1 MKHID
6 MNKVYVA
13 LLTLGLASCADN
25 WDNFTPPETGPE
37 EEPLAVAFSGHVMSS
52 QMVQGTRADGSVVNL
67 HEYSLPSTEKRA
79 YWRYNATTGKV
90 EKQEQAFY
98 AGVFGCHTGPYKWQ
112 QLTQLAQLMQT
123 GSTVE
128 VPAVF
133 STLSDAKKKQ
143 VLADYYSANLF
154 YNTKATIGT
163 AQADRSN
170 ALSYEPLRFW
180 PNQRLESAPT
190 KYEYCTFWAY
200 YPWNAAAASG
210 EYGISI
216 TNSELGEGQ
225 GMGKVH
231 FTMHPDA
238 AQQNDFMISA
248 PVTDC
253 NRNAYPLISDGNG
266 GQTPKPVPFTFY
278 HALAQVRLYAFIRGT
293 DKLVYKD
300 ETYTPKDVTDG
311 VKYKDEWG
319 VEQPV
324 RAGQKKIDEDNSVR
338 WYRTNYFDIRREKK
352 RADIHYKMEFNNI
365 KTEADFYPEY
375 DAQGRATIGHTAAT
389 TLGSATVKH
398 FIMNPYWFRF
408 DDCDKKDLHRYMLND
423 DYMYGYFEDTPVY
436 KRQNAT
442 SASGGLDGIDWS
454 DSKWNGDGLYTY
466 DESDTEKKSPTTTP
480 LHYLDL
486 TGDYWTREH
495 ELGVP
500 GTEIPNASEK
510 SKLFSKHY
518 NYCPGNIL
526 MVVPQTLNDDDVP
539 HIVLTATGNRAKW
552 KDNKWVKGEEITA
565 KVTLNLLKMEINW
578 ESGFIYCY
586 AITDELRPGDDI
598 VRGPESITVVV
609 DTSKQTDQW

>member
-98 AGVFGCHTGPYKWQ
+98 AGVFGCHTGPYKWSE
-112 QLTQLAQLMQT
+112 LVELANLSET
-123 GSTVE
+123 E
-128 VPAVF
+128 IA
-133 STLSDAKKKQ
+133 TLSDAEKAERTQKLK
-143 VLADYYSANLF
+143 DYYSANLF

-163 AQADRSN
+163 AQADRRN

-180 PNQRLESAPT
+180 PNQRLESDPT

-293 DKLVYKD
+293 DKLVYKEQSFTATPTNPYTYTYTD
-300 ETYTPKDVTDG
+300 AWGKGHTETYYESGTINV
-311 VKYKDEWG
+311 
-319 VEQPV
+319 
-324 RAGQKKIDEDNSVR
+324 IDEENSVR
-338 WYRTNYFDIRREKK
+338 WYRTDYLDIRGEKK

-442 SASGGLDGIDWS
+442 SANDGLDGIDWS
-454 DSKWNGDGLYTY
+454 DSKWNYLYKY
-466 DESDTEKKSPTTTP
+466 DESDTEKKSPKTTP

-486 TGDYWTREH
+486 TSSDWTRER

-500 GTEIPNASEK
+500 GTERTGAAEDD
-510 SKLFSKHY
+510 KLFSKHY

-539 HIVLTATGNRAKW
+539 HIVLTATGNKAKW
-552 KDNKWVKGEEITA
+552 NGSEWVKGEEITA

>member
-25 WDNFTPPETGPE
+25 WDNFTPPEIGPE

-67 HEYSLPSTEKRA
+67 HEYNLPSTEKRA
-79 YWRYNATTGKV
+79 YWRYDATTGKV

-98 AGVFGCHTGPYKWQ
+98 AGVFGCHTGPYKWSE
-112 QLTQLAQLMQT
+112 LVELANLSET
-123 GSTVE
+123 E
-128 VPAVF
+128 IAA
-133 STLSDAKKKQ
+133 LSDAQKAERTQKLK
-143 VLADYYSANLF
+143 DYYSANLF

-163 AQADRSN
+163 AQADRRN

-180 PNQRLESAPT
+180 PNQRLESDPT

-278 HALAQVRLYAFIRGT
+278 HMLAQVRLYAFIRGT
-293 DKLVYKD
+293 DKLVYSD
-300 ETYTPKDVTDG
+300 ETYTAKDVADS
-311 VKYKDEWG
+311 VKYTDEWG
-319 VEQPV
+319 MEQPV
-324 RAGQKKIDEDNSVR
+324 KEGQKKIDETKSVR
-338 WYRTNYFDIRREKK
+338 WYRTNYFDIREEKK

-375 DAQGRATIGHTAAT
+375 DAQGKATIGHTTAT
-389 TLGSATVKH
+389 TLGSATVNH

-408 DDCDKKDLHRYMLND
+408 DEQDQHRYMLND

-436 KRQNAT
+436 QRKNAT
-442 SASGGLDGIDWS
+442 SANGGLDGIDWTAG
-454 DSKWNGDGLYTY
+454 KWNDSYTVGSDGSY
-466 DESDTEKKSPTTTP
+466 TTTP

-486 TGDYWTREH
+486 TGNYWTREH
-495 ELGVP
+495 ELGVH
-500 GTEIPNASEK
+500 GTERTGAAEDE
-510 SKLFSKHY
+510 KLFSKHY

-526 MVVPQTLNDDDVP
+526 MVVPQTLEDDDVP

-552 KDNKWVKGEEITA
+552 DGSKWVKGEEITA

-609 DTSKQTDQW
+609 DTYKQTDQW

>member
-79 YWRYNATTGKV
+79 YWRYDATTGKV

-98 AGVFGCHTGPYKWQ
+98 AGVFGCHTGSYKWSE
-112 QLTQLAQLMQT
+112 LVELANLSET
-123 GSTVE
+123 E
-128 VPAVF
+128 IA
-133 STLSDAKKKQ
+133 TLSDAEKAERTQKLK
-143 VLADYYSANLF
+143 DYYSANLF

-163 AQADRSN
+163 AQADGRN

-180 PNQRLESAPT
+180 PNQRLESDAT

-293 DKLVYKD
+293 DKLVYKEKEITASEAEPFIYSYTD
-300 ETYTPKDVTDG
+300 AWGKGQSDTITQSGTYTV
-311 VKYKDEWG
+311 
-319 VEQPV
+319 
-324 RAGQKKIDEDNSVR
+324 IDEDKSVR
-338 WYRTNYFDIRREKK
+338 WYRTDYLDIRGEKK

-408 DDCDKKDLHRYMLND
+408 DEQDQHRYMLND

-436 KRQNAT
+436 KRKNAT
-442 SASGGLDGIDWS
+442 SANGGLDGIDWTAS
-454 DSKWNGDGLYTY
+454 EWNKLYKY
-466 DESDTEKKSPTTTP
+466 DESDTEKKSPKTTP

-486 TGDYWTREH
+486 TSSDWTRER

-500 GTEIPNASEK
+500 GTERTGAAEDD
-510 SKLFSKHY
+510 KLFSKHY

-539 HIVLTATGNRAKW
+539 HIVLTATGNKAKW
-552 KDNKWVKGEEITA
+552 NGSEWVKGEEITA

-609 DTSKQTDQW
+609 DTSKKTDQW

>member
-79 YWRYNATTGKV
+79 YWRYDSDEDTVKSMN
-90 EKQEQAFY
+90 QEFY
-98 AGVFGCHTGPYKWQ
+98 AGVFGCHTGPYKWSE
-112 QLTQLAQLMQT
+112 LVELANLSET
-123 GSTVE
+123 E
-128 VPAVF
+128 IAK
-133 STLSDAKKKQ
+133 LSDAEKAERTQKLK
-143 VLADYYSANLF
+143 DYYSANLF
-154 YNTKATIGT
+154 YNTKATIGA

-180 PNQRLESAPT
+180 PNQRLESDPT

-253 NRNAYPLISDGNG
+253 NRNAYPLVSDGNG

-293 DKLVYKD
+293 DKLVYSD
-300 ETYTPKDVTDG
+300 ETYTSDDVTDG

-324 RAGQKKIDEDNSVR
+324 RAGQKKIDEENSVR
-338 WYRTNYFDIRREKK
+338 WYRTNYFDIRGEKKKK

-408 DDCDKKDLHRYMLND
+408 DEQDQHRYMLND

-442 SASGGLDGIDWS
+442 SANDGLDGIDWS
-454 DSKWNGDGLYTY
+454 DSEWNDLYKY

-486 TGDYWTREH
+486 TSSDWTRER

-500 GTEIPNASEK
+500 GTERTGAAEDD
-510 SKLFSKHY
+510 KLFSKHY

-539 HIVLTATGNRAKW
+539 HIVLTATGNRANSDGSKS
-552 KDNKWVKGEEITA
+552 EEIITA

-609 DTSKQTDQW
+609 DTRKQTDQW